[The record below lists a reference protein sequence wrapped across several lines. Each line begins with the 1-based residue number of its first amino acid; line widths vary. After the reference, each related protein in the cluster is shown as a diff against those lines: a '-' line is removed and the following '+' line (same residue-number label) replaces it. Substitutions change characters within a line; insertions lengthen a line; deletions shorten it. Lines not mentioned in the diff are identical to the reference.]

1 MSTPNNPA
9 GRLHLILQR
18 AQSLAKT
25 ASGSSMNVWPQVL
38 LCAGDTPR
46 DLLFARIARVQ
57 ELPNTVNIQM
67 HKVPD
72 LEAIDDYVCW
82 VADLTDSLRRNNFDE
97 SLGNFISAASE
108 ANMAWIRQCDRVLQQ
123 HFPEPELTKEE
134 LKTLRNAAQQLVS
147 EINQSSLDEQL
158 KEYMLYHLDL
168 VDRAIDDY
176 HIVGIESFVRKTE
189 SIIGAMVCRSD
200 LTQEATQ
207 SQSGE
212 RFKQVVGTCFSFAGK
227 YSVVRPLLL
236 DAVKLLGEGKN
247 LLP

>member
-1 MSTPNNPA
+1 MSTPNNAA

-18 AQSLAKT
+18 AK
-25 ASGSSMNVWPQVL
+25 SMGDRVREPSITIWPQVL
-38 LCAGDTPR
+38 LCASDTPR

-57 ELPNTVNIQM
+57 ELPSTVNAQM

-72 LEAIDDYVCW
+72 LEGIDDYTCW
-82 VADLTDSLRRNNFDE
+82 VADLTKSLRRNNLDE
-97 SLGNFISAASE
+97 PLEHFINSANE
-108 ANMAWIRQCDRVLQQ
+108 ANMALIRHCDRVLQK
-123 HFPEPELTKEE
+123 HFPEATLTKQE
-134 LKTLRNAAQQLVS
+134 LQALRNAAQQLVS

-176 HIVGIESFVRKTE
+176 HVVGIESFVRTRE
-189 SIIGAMVCRSD
+189 SIIGTMVCRSD

-212 RFKQVVGTCFSFAGK
+212 RFKQVVGTCFSFASR
-227 YSVVRPLLL
+227 YAVVRPLLV
-236 DAVKLLGEGKN
+236 DAVKWLGEAKN